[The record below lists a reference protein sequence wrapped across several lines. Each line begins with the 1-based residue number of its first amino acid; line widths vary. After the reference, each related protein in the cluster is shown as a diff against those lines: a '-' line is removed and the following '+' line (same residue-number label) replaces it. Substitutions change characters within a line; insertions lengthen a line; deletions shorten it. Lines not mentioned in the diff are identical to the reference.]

1 MEENI
6 IITIQH
12 ICSQSKQRV
21 TSQRIFR
28 CINKGALSIECELF
42 QDRLNRLEID
52 SRIYKK
58 RGVKM
63 RHFLLNPF
71 LQTATKMMRRI
82 LWKEFINLPNYLK

>member
-1 MEENI
+1 MEES
-6 IITIQH
+6 IITIIQH
-12 ICSQSKQRV
+12 ICSQSKQRI

-28 CINKGALSIECELF
+28 CISKGALSIECELF
-42 QDRLNRLEID
+42 QDRMNKLEID

-71 LQTATKMMRRI
+71 LQTATKMMGRI
-82 LWKEFINLPNYLK
+82 LWKEFLNLPNHLK